1 MAAATPGPLPRTL
14 SAESAPEAAEAAAR
28 RAQDELAQAL
38 LDGISLRE
46 RHRLGTK
53 ERRRVSELVSQV
65 VRNEVEKVNA
75 SDNVR
80 GLFRLKSGRRHGTTR
95 WVGLNLRMDYLDT
108 VNALAHA
115 MSVCTSLPELDL
127 SALDTYPYA
136 EFEVS
141 EEFVV
146 MLLKEGVAKSSSL
159 QTF

>member
-1 MAAATPGPLPRTL
+1 
-14 SAESAPEAAEAAAR
+14 
-28 RAQDELAQAL
+28 
-38 LDGISLRE
+38 
-46 RHRLGTK
+46 
-53 ERRRVSELVSQV
+53 
-65 VRNEVEKVNA
+65 
-75 SDNVR
+75 
-80 GLFRLKSGRRHGTTR
+80 
-95 WVGLNLRMDYLDT
+95 MDYLDT